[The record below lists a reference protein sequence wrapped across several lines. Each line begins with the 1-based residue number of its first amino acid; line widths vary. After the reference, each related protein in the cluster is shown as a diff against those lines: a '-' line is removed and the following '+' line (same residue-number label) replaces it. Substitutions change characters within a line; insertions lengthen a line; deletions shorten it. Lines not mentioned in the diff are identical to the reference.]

1 MSLTPVTTHQ
11 DDLLKQDILL
21 LQEIGSLLSKE
32 QGHLERSEPWALPE
46 LTRKKQ
52 AMAEELDR
60 RYAAREPALRAAGL
74 PLTMQGMQ
82 HWLKS
87 HAKDAQK
94 FDRQWQQ
101 FLELARDIKSLNH
114 LNGRLIGMHLQ
125 HLDSRLQSL
134 TQAAGLGSV
143 YGAGGQTE
151 RQSISRSHIT
161 A

>member
-1 MSLTPVTTHQ
+1 MSLTPVTAQQ
-11 DDLLKQDILL
+11 DDALKQDILL

-32 QGHLERSEPWALPE
+32 QGHLERGEPWALPE
-46 LTRKKQ
+46 LTRQKQ

-82 HWLKS
+82 RWLKS

-101 FLELARDIKSLNH
+101 FLELARNIKSLNH
-114 LNGRLIGMHLQ
+114 INGRLIGMHLQ

-134 TQAAGLGSV
+134 TQAAGLGGV

-151 RQSISRSHIT
+151 RPSFSRSHTT